1 MDAWECSADR
11 EPPSWKFTLLL
22 WFCSSGLPLPV
33 MENEEQDG
41 HQGARQPRAFGPSER
56 LRSFSGVHLSVGA
69 FLAGLEQKI
78 LHGRPPAVVVVEE
91 HHRDE
96 SVTLNGLQVDNLP
109 EGPLDH
115 PEPPDTTGARL

>member
-1 MDAWECSADR
+1 LTEALYHEAVP
-11 EPPSWKFTLLL
+11 EPEPA
-22 WFCSSGLPLPV
+22 PPDQ
-33 MENEEQDG
+33 EE
-41 HQGARQPRAFGPSER
+41 RPPRAIPPSER

-78 LHGRPPAVVVVEE
+78 LHARPPAVVVVEE

-96 SVTLNGLQVDNLP
+96 SVTLNGLKVDNLP
-109 EGPLDH
+109 EGPLDR

>member
-1 MDAWECSADR
+1 MDEEGEER
-11 EPPSWKFTLLL
+11 EEGERSPRVIPPS
-22 WFCSSGLPLPV
+22 G
-33 MENEEQDG
+33 
-41 HQGARQPRAFGPSER
+41 R
-56 LRSFSGVHLSVGA
+56 LRSFSGVNLSVGA

-109 EGPLDH
+109 EGPLER